1 LDTFKKHIVDKSIFS
16 QLVENSVLLKTCM
29 GKPLDMPNQLNVIEF
44 STQKNTHACRDA
56 Q

>member
-1 LDTFKKHIVDKSIFS
+1 MT
-16 QLVENSVLLKTCM
+16 QLVENKCMIRELGHFQKAHVLLKTCM